1 MEPCLGVYVHIPFC
15 ARICPYCDFA
25 VEAVGG
31 PGRGGPAS
39 GDWLETEG
47 RYVDGLLAEL
57 ALRAATFSGRSLS
70 SLYFGGG
77 TPSLLSPESLARIRE
92 AVVAA
97 FAPGRPGLE
106 VTLEV
111 NPSTLECERLPA
123 FRAEAGINRLSVGV
137 QSFDDSVL
145 KALGRAHRAEESRRT
160 LEAARQAGFDDLSVD
175 LIFAALHQTPEML
188 EADLDEV
195 VAFGPEHVSSY
206 ELVFE
211 PPTPFGRALAAGRLA
226 PYPEDASA
234 GMVER
239 IEERLVGAG
248 YRRYELTNY
257 ARPGREAVHNRRY
270 WQRLPVL
277 GLGVGAHSTDPP
289 GPGRP
294 HGARHGSPRARGA
307 WQAAVEAG
315 TWPIGDEEILSRE
328 DAMAEACF
336 LALRCAEGLD
346 EGGFAAEFGVP
357 PREHFGDA
365 IDRFLEEGLLE
376 ECGPGRLALSQRG
389 RMLADTVCA
398 EFV

>member
-1 MEPCLGVYVHIPFC
+1 MDSSLGVYVHVPFC

-25 VEAVGG
+25 VEAAGAPRAGG
-31 PGRGGPAS
+31 
-39 GDWLETEG
+39 GDWEATED
-47 RYVDGLLAEL
+47 RYVAGLLAEL
-57 ALRAATFSGRSLS
+57 ALRAPTFAPRPLA

-77 TPSLLSPESLARIRE
+77 TPSLLRPDSLARIRT
-92 AVVAA
+92 AVEAA
-97 FAPGRPGLE
+97 FPPLHEGIE

-111 NPSTLECERLPA
+111 NPSSVERERLPD
-123 FRAEAGINRLSVGV
+123 FLGEAGINRLSVGV
-137 QSFDDSVL
+137 QSFDDSLL
-145 KALGRAHRAEESRRT
+145 KALGRAHKKEECLRT
-160 LEAARQAGFDDLSVD
+160 LEAARRAGFENISLD
-175 LIFAALHQTPEML
+175 LIFAALHQTPAML
-188 EADLDEV
+188 EADLAEV
-195 VAFGPEHVSSY
+195 LAFGPEHVSCY

-211 PPTPFGRALAAGRLA
+211 AATPFGRAAASGRLA
-226 PYPEDASA
+226 QYPEDGSA
-234 GMVER
+234 DMVER
-239 IEERLVGAG
+239 IETTLAGAG

-294 HGARHGSPRARGA
+294 HGARHGNPRARGA
-307 WQAAVEAG
+307 WLAAVEAG
-315 TWPIGDEEILSRE
+315 AWPIGDEEILSRE

-346 EGGFAAEFGVP
+346 EAGFAAEFGGP
-357 PREHFGDA
+357 PREQFGDA

-376 ECGPGRLALSQRG
+376 ECGPGRLALSRRG